1 MMSVSDID
9 ELEDAS
15 ESEVRAR
22 LQRKVLDRQRRAVL
36 SEVEALKKYH
46 PYQQQKSSV
55 IGALGVRNLASS
67 QNRLH

>member
-1 MMSVSDID
+1 MKLPEDTAGRRVRLSLARKKFENMMSVTDID

-46 PYQQQKSSV
+46 PY
-55 IGALGVRNLASS
+55 
-67 QNRLH
+67 